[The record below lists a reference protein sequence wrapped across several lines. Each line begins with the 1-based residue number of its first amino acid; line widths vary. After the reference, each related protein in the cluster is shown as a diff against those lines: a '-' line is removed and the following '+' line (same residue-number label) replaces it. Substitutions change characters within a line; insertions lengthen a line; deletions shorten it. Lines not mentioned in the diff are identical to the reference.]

1 MSNEPDRAERLAEEC
16 LRRCAELGEQWA
28 RGTALIARAG
38 ARWRAGDYPAAI
50 EDTLAC
56 LRIKEELGDLH
67 TIAICFDQLTTCLV
81 STGDLER
88 AAVLRGASDT
98 LWKLLNAPGLVGPA
112 YTQIRESHDATARS
126 ALGEERFA
134 ALRRHGA
141 ALPLPAALATA
152 RGEAPALPAGS
163 PLAVIAAGP
172 GGAPGSAAR
181 PLTRRE
187 REIAG
192 LVADGLGNREIAG
205 RLFLS
210 KRTVDSHIE
219 HIFAK
224 LSFSSRAQLAGWF
237 RDQGQ
242 AGSPAPS

>member
-1 MSNEPDRAERLAEEC
+1 
-16 LRRCAELGEQWA
+16 
-28 RGTALIARAG
+28 
-38 ARWRAGDYPAAI
+38 
-50 EDTLAC
+50 
-56 LRIKEELGDLH
+56 
-67 TIAICFDQLTTCLV
+67 V
-81 STGDLER
+81 
-88 AAVLRGASDT
+88 
-98 LWKLLNAPGLVGPA
+98 LVGPA
-112 YTQIRESHDATARS
+112 YAQGRESQNATARAS
-126 ALGEERFA
+126 LGVERFA

-141 ALPLPAALATA
+141 ALPLAEALATA
-152 RGEAPALPAGS
+152 RGEVPAVPAGS
-163 PLAVIAAGP
+163 PLAEPVAGAAE
-172 GGAPGSAAR
+172 AGSDVR

-237 RDQGQ
+237 REQGQ
-242 AGSPAPS
+242 VG